1 MLKHLS
7 LRFDPTEDRLLL
19 KLTLQTQTGQEA
31 TELLHLTRRIC
42 VQWRL
47 DLQAMVD
54 LSAQAPERLDPA
66 AKAAV
71 TQAHHQAV
79 ASQARTRTEPVSP
92 SAEPADHG
100 PPALVTKIVCG
111 RRRDDGKWVL
121 SFERKDQPRLGL
133 ILSSQT
139 LHALVDAV
147 NRRVQSAQWGLA
159 PLPVEQANA
168 SLRQAAPGL
177 H

>member
-19 KLTLQTQTGQEA
+19 KLTLQGPGGEEQ
-31 TELLHLTRRIC
+31 TELLHLTRRLC
-42 VQWRL
+42 AEWRQ

-54 LSAQAPERLDPA
+54 LSAQAPDRLDPA
-66 AKAAV
+66 ARAAV

-79 ASQARTRTEPVSP
+79 ASQARTRTEP
-92 SAEPADHG
+92 ARAMEEPEALTR
-100 PPALVTKIVCG
+100 PALVTKIICG
-111 RRRDDGKWVL
+111 RRRTDAKWVL
-121 SFERKDQPRLGL
+121 NFKRRGQPDLGL
-133 ILSSQT
+133 ILASQT

-147 NRRVQSAQWGLA
+147 NRRVQSAQWGLSE
-159 PLPVEQANA
+159 LPVEHRVAPQTGPA
-168 SLRQAAPGL
+168 SGL